1 MRNAER
7 GTGALRSR
15 HPRNSAEKPVDP
27 SLLIV
32 SWSTDIT
39 PVCPDPAPCVH
50 ERVVLPVLPTR
61 SIFLWPGARHTV
73 EVMSDI
79 TMITGAN
86 KGIGREAARR
96 LKEAGHTVII
106 GARDEER
113 GRAAADELGVGF
125 VQLDVTNQ
133 KSVDAAA
140 WQVGSEH
147 GRLDVLINNAG
158 ITGTFA
164 PLQDA
169 SIDDAQDVL
178 DTNLFG
184 VMRVTN
190 SFVPLLQRSDHAR
203 IVNISSGVS
212 SFQDTIDNGYFDWNV
227 IPPVYAMSKTALN
240 MLTLKYSRALPAMRV
255 NAADPGYTRTDLNG
269 GAGAHDV
276 TEGTEEIVRLATIA
290 ADGPTGTISNRGG
303 VLRW

>member
-1 MRNAER
+1 M
-7 GTGALRSR
+7 
-15 HPRNSAEKPVDP
+15 
-27 SLLIV
+27 
-32 SWSTDIT
+32 
-39 PVCPDPAPCVH
+39 
-50 ERVVLPVLPTR
+50 VLPVLPTS
-61 SIFLWPGARHTV
+61 SIFLPAGGRLSV
-73 EVMSDI
+73 EVMTDI

-86 KGIGREAARR
+86 KGIGRETARR

-190 SFVPLLQRSDHAR
+190 AFVPLLELSDHPR

-212 SFQDTIDNGYFDWNV
+212 SFQDTIENGYFDWQIV
-227 IPPVYAMSKTALN
+227 PPVYAVSKTALN
-240 MLTLKYSRALPAMRV
+240 MLTLKYSRALPTMRV

-276 TEGTEEIVRLATIA
+276 TEGTDEIVRLATIA
-290 ADGPTGTISNRGG
+290 ADGPTGTISNSQGA
-303 VLRW
+303 LRW